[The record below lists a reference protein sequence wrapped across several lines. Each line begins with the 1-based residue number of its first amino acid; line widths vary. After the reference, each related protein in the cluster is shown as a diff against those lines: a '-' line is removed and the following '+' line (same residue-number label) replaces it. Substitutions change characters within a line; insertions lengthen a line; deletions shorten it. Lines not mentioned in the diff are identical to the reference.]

1 MSNIYD
7 EMLERSREAFC
18 TYKVDYT
25 EYSKQQKKGN
35 YIVKVIF
42 NNPATIVLWSNGEKT
57 VVKCGDDE
65 TFDPEKGLAMAIV
78 KHVYG
83 NKGNYYNEIK
93 RWLPKEKED

>member
-7 EMLERSREAFC
+7 EMLKRAEEAFG

-25 EYSKQQKKGN
+25 EYSKQQKKG
-35 YIVKVIF
+35 ICIEKVIF

-57 VVKCGDDE
+57 VVKCGDGE
-65 TFDPEKGLAMAIV
+65 VFDPEKGLAMAIV
-78 KHVYG
+78 KYVYG

-93 RWLPKEKED
+93 MWLPKEKED